1 MVTPEETAKA
11 EQRALAQGVR
21 VWELEA
27 GKRHVALSCSQDGRA
42 YEIIIHSP
50 APGDI
55 SCGCKG
61 YEYHRH
67 CKHIGKV
74 MLRLKAAQ
82 PQANDQLERDIQDLY
97 YR

>member
-1 MVTPEETAKA
+1 MVTPEETSKAK
-11 EQRALAQGVR
+11 ERPLAQGVQ

-27 GKRHVALSCSQDGRA
+27 GKRYVAPSCSQDGRA

-67 CKHIGKV
+67 CKHIGKL
-74 MLRLKAAQ
+74 MLRLEAPQ